1 MRTSLGVVS
10 SGFGCD
16 YVRSPVVRDGG
27 MFRVSRCRSVLPPT
41 WQGQIV
47 LLAVHRL
54 LVGICEINNSIII
67 PIVGN
72 KYGLP
77 VFR

>member
-1 MRTSLGVVS
+1 
-10 SGFGCD
+10 
-16 YVRSPVVRDGG
+16 

-72 KYGLP
+72 VLLHEYSNTRIFTRTTDNTLSRAGS
-77 VFR
+77 